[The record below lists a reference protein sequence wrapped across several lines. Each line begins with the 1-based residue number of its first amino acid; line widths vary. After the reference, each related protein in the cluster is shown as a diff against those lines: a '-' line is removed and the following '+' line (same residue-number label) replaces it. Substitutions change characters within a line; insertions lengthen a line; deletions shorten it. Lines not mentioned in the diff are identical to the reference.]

1 MMRILPVIFAILT
14 VGLLACDK
22 DKFQTK
28 PTIEIR
34 AISGDFVP
42 LNGSLVIDLD
52 VSDKEGDVQDSV
64 IIIKKRLNKRVV
76 TTLRDTLR
84 YTIPGFPETPRTE
97 MQVTIDYQSILSA
110 LNPPVIPGSNPPQRE
125 PDTLQLRLAVRDKA
139 GNTSDTVETSTI
151 YVHRQ

>member
-1 MMRILPVIFAILT
+1 MMRILPVIFAVITL
-14 VGLLACDK
+14 VLLACDK

-34 AISGDFVP
+34 AISADFVP

-52 VSDKEGDVQDSV
+52 VTDKEGDVQDSV

-125 PDTLQLRLAVRDKA
+125 PDTLQLRLAVRDRA
-139 GNTSDTVETSTI
+139 GNTSDTVETGTI